1 MRYFTCFI
9 PLFCAAKILQPV
21 SASPCWQTEAVLAV
35 FVMLYVGKR
44 AKRTAICRPCVVAGR
59 VLIVFLSMK
68 AFCPFPTAFYRS
80 CRFKFP
86 SLRRKY
92 SGEDFRKHFKKSVS
106 IVASISYDTFVLY
119 LHVFSEYVRRVPKRP
134 KYSPTVTIWLQ
145 KDEPNKNCNQEY
157 VQRLFRVLICCC
169 YSNDYVELCSG
180 IYGSSFH
187 PFRR

>member
-1 MRYFTCFI
+1 MVEEHD
-9 PLFCAAKILQPV
+9 LE
-21 SASPCWQTEAVLAV
+21 S
-35 FVMLYVGKR
+35 LY
-44 AKRTAICRPCVVAGR
+44 TP
-59 VLIVFLSMK
+59 K
-68 AFCPFPTAFYRS
+68 AYRGFES
-80 CRFKFP
+80 P

-157 VQRLFRVLICCC
+157 VQRLFLIVAGFMG
-169 YSNDYVELCSG
+169 NCSTSKG
-180 IYGSSFH
+180 ILS
-187 PFRR
+187 PKWME

>member
-1 MRYFTCFI
+1 MSTPSFFLLSNVKIIFRLMFI
-9 PLFCAAKILQPV
+9 LW
-21 SASPCWQTEAVLAV
+21 S
-35 FVMLYVGKR
+35 
-44 AKRTAICRPCVVAGR
+44 
-59 VLIVFLSMK
+59 VLISAPKFTPKNWFYQRFFMKSHFISILIKGLLYNRLSIYD
-68 AFCPFPTAFYRS
+68 TIW
-80 CRFKFP
+80 RFKRKSP

-92 SGEDFRKHFKKSVS
+92 SGEDFRKHFAKSVS

>member
-1 MRYFTCFI
+1 MHSQLGNNTIFPQQNGNHHYF
-9 PLFCAAKILQPV
+9 
-21 SASPCWQTEAVLAV
+21 
-35 FVMLYVGKR
+35 R
-44 AKRTAICRPCVVAGR
+44 RDGR
-59 VLIVFLSMK
+59 VVDYSGLENRRAERHRGFESL
-68 AFCPFPTAFYRS
+68 
-80 CRFKFP
+80 
-86 SLRRKY
+86 SLRWKY
-92 SGEDFRKHFKKSVS
+92 SGKDFRKRFTKSVS

-119 LHVFSEYVRRVPKRP
+119 LHVFSEYVRRMPKRP

-187 PFRR
+187 PSRR

>member
-1 MRYFTCFI
+1 MCKKSNFESLKNKSFASLQNAVAFHPWI
-9 PLFCAAKILQPV
+9 CACAKIILPV
-21 SASPCWQTEAVLAV
+21 ENYRKKQLSLHRFLEAKNLW
-35 FVMLYVGKR
+35 R
-44 AKRTAICRPCVVAGR
+44 DGR
-59 VLIVFLSMK
+59 VVDYSGLENRR
-68 AFCPFPTAFYRS
+68 TERYRGFES
-80 CRFKFP
+80 L

-92 SGEDFRKHFKKSVS
+92 SGEDFRKHFTKSVS

>member
-1 MRYFTCFI
+1 MLFLNLSTIFCSMGWLKTRRFPLITLDTSPRVSSS
-9 PLFCAAKILQPV
+9 PLFRQMPSAPASKTSTQSFSFNSSPV
-21 SASPCWQTEAVLAV
+21 NIST
-35 FVMLYVGKR
+35 F
-44 AKRTAICRPCVVAGR
+44 
-59 VLIVFLSMK
+59 
-68 AFCPFPTAFYRS
+68 
-80 CRFKFP
+80 RFGYS

-92 SGEDFRKHFKKSVS
+92 SGEDFRKHFTKSVS

>member
-1 MRYFTCFI
+1 MYFFAVRSLISISRINTSHSSWYESLI
-9 PLFCAAKILQPV
+9 LARNADLTTAK
-21 SASPCWQTEAVLAV
+21 SS
-35 FVMLYVGKR
+35 
-44 AKRTAICRPCVVAGR
+44 
-59 VLIVFLSMK
+59 
-68 AFCPFPTAFYRS
+68 
-80 CRFKFP
+80 

>member
-1 MRYFTCFI
+1 MKIFYVFLFFISKKHFTFALAIGKQHNFPQQNGNHHYF
-9 PLFCAAKILQPV
+9 
-21 SASPCWQTEAVLAV
+21 
-35 FVMLYVGKR
+35 R
-44 AKRTAICRPCVVAGR
+44 RDGR
-59 VLIVFLSMK
+59 VVDYSGLENRRAERHRGFESL
-68 AFCPFPTAFYRS
+68 
-80 CRFKFP
+80 
-86 SLRRKY
+86 SLRWKY
-92 SGEDFRKHFKKSVS
+92 SGKDFRKRFTKSVS

-157 VQRLFRVLICCC
+157 IQRLFRVLIYCC

-187 PFRR
+187 PSRR

>member
-1 MRYFTCFI
+1 MKIFYVFLFFISKKHFTFALATGKQHNFPQQNGNHHYF
-9 PLFCAAKILQPV
+9 
-21 SASPCWQTEAVLAV
+21 
-35 FVMLYVGKR
+35 R
-44 AKRTAICRPCVVAGR
+44 RDGR
-59 VLIVFLSMK
+59 VVDYSGLENRRAERHRGFESL
-68 AFCPFPTAFYRS
+68 
-80 CRFKFP
+80 

>member
-1 MRYFTCFI
+1 M
-9 PLFCAAKILQPV
+9 LLLQPKLKRRGARV
-21 SASPCWQTEAVLAV
+21 VEEARLES
-35 FVMLYVGKR
+35 LY
-44 AKRTAICRPCVVAGR
+44 TP
-59 VLIVFLSMK
+59 K
-68 AFCPFPTAFYRS
+68 AYRGFES
-80 CRFKFP
+80 L

-92 SGEDFRKHFKKSVS
+92 SGEDFRKHFAKSVS

-157 VQRLFRVLICCC
+157 VQRLFRVLIYCC

>member
-1 MRYFTCFI
+1 MYRFLHPNFDITKDFPWNLILLTFCINLYYTTDWTFMI
-9 PLFCAAKILQPV
+9 LFEG
-21 SASPCWQTEAVLAV
+21 SRE
-35 FVMLYVGKR
+35 R
-44 AKRTAICRPCVVAGR
+44 A
-59 VLIVFLSMK
+59 
-68 AFCPFPTAFYRS
+68 
-80 CRFKFP
+80 

-92 SGEDFRKHFKKSVS
+92 SGEDFRKHFTKSVS